1 MKCKH
6 LLLSFIS
13 SKYLEQRTPNVGKF
27 VGMLQKIER
36 QLSLVDAIESHQTT
50 IDSYFNR
57 MFI

>member
-1 MKCKH
+1 VQTSIATIH
-6 LLLSFIS
+6 
-13 SKYLEQRTPNVGKF
+13 KYLEQRTPNVGKF
-27 VGMLQKIER
+27 VGMLQKIEK